1 MQTMRDNTKT
11 LVNFRINDTS
21 LLAFDDACVLSGKTR
36 TQVLIELMRDFTN
49 ECAAIIPAR
58 IAEDQ
63 RSGSA
68 LRIAV
73 ERLYD
78 DLRVPQ
84 PKPAGSTLR
93 SRQRLKF
100 TEFIAD
106 DPVVGKR
113 R

>member
-1 MQTMRDNTKT
+1 MRDNTKT
-11 LVNFRINDTS
+11 LVNFRTTETS
-21 LLAFDDACVLSGKTR
+21 LTAFDDACVLSGKTR

-49 ECAAIIPAR
+49 KCASIIPAQ

-63 RSGSA
+63 RSGKA
-68 LRIAV
+68 LRAAV
-73 ERLYD
+73 ERAYD

-84 PKPAGSTLR
+84 PKSSESTLR